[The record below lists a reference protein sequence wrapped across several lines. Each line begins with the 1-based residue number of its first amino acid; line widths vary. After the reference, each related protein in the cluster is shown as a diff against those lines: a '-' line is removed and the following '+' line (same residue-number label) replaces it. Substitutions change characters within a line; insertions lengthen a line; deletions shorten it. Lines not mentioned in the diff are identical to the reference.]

1 MTAPRIVSWSDQ
13 KTHIS
18 PVLSSSASIVSFD
31 STFSVSD
38 TFPSHFQMSPTASEA
53 LGAQFG
59 ANHTSIPDFLEYG
72 KNATPDDGSFLRH
85 DMYFFKDGNVT
96 FLVRGLR
103 YFAHST
109 C

>member
-1 MTAPRIVSWSDQ
+1 MAPRIVSWSDQ
-13 KTHIS
+13 KVHIS
-18 PVLSSSASIVSFD
+18 PILSSSASIVSFD

-38 TFPSHFQMSPTASEA
+38 TFPSHFQMSLTDSEA
-53 LGAQFG
+53 PGAQ
-59 ANHTSIPDFLEYG
+59 TSLPDFLEGG

-103 YFAHST
+103 YFVHST